1 MKKRLFLSTLA
12 ASTALSSI
20 PVQAQLEEII
30 VTARKRDES
39 ALKIPVVASVL
50 SADQMDRF
58 NITDLHNVA
67 ERVPGLQMGSATM
80 AFGSQVSLRG
90 VGTSVLNATLDQSV
104 SLNVDGMQMTQGLA
118 YKAGM
123 FDMEQVEVLKGPQA
137 LFYGKASPGGVISIR
152 TAGPGKE
159 REFVARYGYETEA
172 REHRTELIASGPVS
186 DTLGLRLAATYSDMD
201 GYFDNKATALPG
213 TGARDPRHRRFAPRE
228 EWLVRGTARWTPT
241 DRFAAQL
248 KVNVMHSRVDGD
260 GGGMQTASCPD
271 GLVPPPPGIP
281 FVGGGENCKVDRTIR
296 IVDLDPHAFPGIRN
310 GGTPFSEMDRAFS
323 TLELDYAL
331 TPELTFT
338 SVTGYYDVEQDSMT
352 NGTNTTY
359 AGPALVADPGFRRDD
374 FTQEVRLTSNYTDK
388 PVDFMLGA
396 FYQDGSMKYINNLLG
411 NTAYGLPA
419 QLERGAQDIDVET
432 RSVFGQ
438 LIWSLTPQLELAGGV
453 RWTREIRK
461 HSVTSTITGTPLAV
475 PTAKP
480 RLSSS
485 DLSPEISLTW
495 MPSDDLTLFA
505 ALKQAYKSGSF
516 DTTTIPAPGSDV
528 SFGDERVKGGEAG
541 LKAQFLDRRLLF
553 NAAGYYYEYD
563 DMQVGAND
571 ATPEGLVVIRTL
583 NAASAEVYGID
594 LDATYLPAAMDGLTL
609 YGALNYNRTRYQ
621 DFDNAQC
628 WGGQTI
634 ADGCNRVFDEGTGL
648 FSGQDLSGKVLV
660 RAPEWTGHLGADYE
674 TPLSDNL
681 IMTLGMNATY
691 SSKYATDLVLRRD
704 QWQSSYWKT
713 NASIALRN
721 AADTWEVALIGN
733 NLNDKIVTGNC
744 LNANLTGGI
753 IFGGMVTGGA
763 ERGPAGVG
771 EVQCYAERGR
781 SLWLRFTLK
790 FS

>member
-1 MKKRLFLSTLA
+1 MKKRLLLSA
-12 ASTALSSI
+12 VVASIAL
-20 PVQAQLEEII
+20 PPMTVHAQLEEII

-50 SADQMDRF
+50 TGEQIDRF
-58 NITDLHNVA
+58 SINDLQGVS

-152 TAGPGKE
+152 TAGPGE
-159 REFVARYGYETEA
+159 HREVITRYGYETEA
-172 REHRTELIASGPVS
+172 REHRAEFIASGPVN
-186 DTLGLRLAATYSDMD
+186 DTLGLRLAASYSDLD
-201 GYFDNKATALPG
+201 GYFENKAQALPG
-213 TGARDPRHRRFAPRE
+213 TGARDPRHRRFAPKE

-241 DRFAAQL
+241 DRFEAQL
-248 KVNVMHSRVDGD
+248 KLNVMHSRVEGD
-260 GGGMQTASCPD
+260 GGGMQMAACPD

-281 FVGGGENCKVDRTIR
+281 FVGGGEDCRIDGTIR
-296 IVDLDPHAFPGIRN
+296 IVDLDPAAFPGIRN
-310 GGTPFSEMDRAFS
+310 RGTPFSEMDQMFG
-323 TLELDYAL
+323 TLELNYEV
-331 TPELTFT
+331 TPELTLT
-338 SVTGYYDVEQDSMT
+338 SVTGFYDVKQDSMT

-359 AGPALVADPGFRRDD
+359 AGPALAADPGFRRDD
-374 FTQEVRLTSNYTDK
+374 FTQELRLTSNFTES

-396 FYQDGSMKYINNLLG
+396 FYQDGSMRYVNNLLG

-419 QLERGAQDIDVET
+419 QLERGVQDIDIDT
-432 RSVFGQ
+432 QSVFGQ
-438 LIWSLTPQLELAGGV
+438 LIWSLTPQVELAGGV
-453 RWTREIRK
+453 RWTREVRK
-461 HSVTSTITGTPLAV
+461 HSVTSTITGAPITV

-485 DLSPEISLTW
+485 DLSPEISLTY
-495 MPSDDLTLFA
+495 MPTDDLTLFA

-516 DTTTIPAPGSDV
+516 DTTTLPVPGSDV
-528 SFGDERVKGGEAG
+528 SFGDEHVKGGEAG
-541 LKAQFLDRRLLF
+541 LKAQFMDRRLLV
-553 NAAGYYYEYD
+553 NLAGYYYEYD

-571 ATPEGLVVIRTL
+571 ATSAGLVIIRTL

-594 LDATYLPAAMDGLTL
+594 LDATYLPEAIDGLTL
-609 YGALNYNRTRYQ
+609 YGAVNYNRARYK

-634 ADGCNRVFDEGTGL
+634 AEGCNRVFDDSTGL
-648 FSGQDLSGKVLV
+648 FSGQDLSGKPLV
-660 RAPEWTGHLGADYE
+660 RAPEWTGNIGADYE
-674 TPLSDNL
+674 TALTEDL
-681 IMTLGMNATY
+681 ILALGVNATY
-691 SSKYATDLVLRRD
+691 SSKYATDLVLRSD

-713 NASIALRN
+713 NASLALRN
-721 AADTWEVALIGN
+721 AADTWELALIGN

-753 IFGGMVTGGA
+753 IFGGMITGGA
-763 ERGPAGVG
+763 ERGPAGIG

>member
-1 MKKRLFLSTLA
+1 MSKRLLLTALA
-12 ASTALSSI
+12 ASMALPPLTAS
-20 PVQAQLEEII
+20 AQLEEII

-50 SADQMDRF
+50 THEQMERYS
-58 NITDLHNVA
+58 ISDLQNVA

-104 SLNVDGMQMTQGLA
+104 SLNIDGMQMTQGLA

-123 FDMEQVEVLKGPQA
+123 FDMEQIEVLKGPQA

-152 TAGPGKE
+152 TAGPGDQ
-159 REFVARYGYETEA
+159 REILVRHGYETEA

-186 DTLGLRLAATYSDMD
+186 DTLGLRLAAVYSDMD
-201 GYFDNKATALPG
+201 GYFDNKAVALPG
-213 TGARDPRHRRFAPRE
+213 TGAHNPRHRRFAPRE

-241 DRFAAQL
+241 ERFDAQL

-281 FVGGGENCKVDRTIR
+281 FVGGGEDCRIDRTIR
-296 IVDLDPHAFPGIRN
+296 IVDLDPAAFPGTRN
-310 GGTPFSEMDRAFS
+310 GGTPFSEMDQVFT
-323 TLELDYAL
+323 TLELNYQV
-331 TPELTFT
+331 TPELTLT

-352 NGTNTTY
+352 NGTNTTH

-374 FTQEVRLTSNYTDK
+374 FTQELRLTSSFTSS

-396 FYQDGSMKYINNLLG
+396 FYQDGSMRYINNLLG
-411 NTAYGLPA
+411 NTAYELPP
-419 QLERGAQDIDVET
+419 QLERGFQDIDVDT
-432 RSVFGQ
+432 HSVFGQ

-453 RWTREIRK
+453 RWTREVRK

-475 PTAKP
+475 ATARP

-485 DLSPEISLTW
+485 DLSPELSLTY
-495 MPSDDLTLFA
+495 MPTDDLTIFA

-516 DTTTIPAPGSDV
+516 DTTTIPMPGSDV
-528 SFGDERVKGGEAG
+528 SFGDEQVKGGEAG
-541 LKAQFLDRRLLF
+541 LKAQFFDRRLLF
-553 NAAGYYYEYD
+553 NLAGYYYEYD

-594 LDATYLPAAMDGLTL
+594 VDATWLPAAVDGLTL
-609 YGALNYNRTRYQ
+609 HGALNYNRARYK
-621 DFDNAQC
+621 DFANAQC

-634 ADGCNRVFDEGTGL
+634 ADGCNRVFDETTGL
-648 FSGQDLSGKVLV
+648 FSGQDLSGKELV
-660 RAPEWTGHLGADYE
+660 RAPEWTGTIGADYE
-674 TPLSDNL
+674 TSLSDNL
-681 IMTLGMNATY
+681 IMTLGVNATY

-713 NASIALRN
+713 NASLALRN

-753 IFGGMVTGGA
+753 IFGGMITGGV

-790 FS
+790 FF

>member
-1 MKKRLFLSTLA
+1 MSKHLLLTALA
-12 ASTALSSI
+12 ASMALSPLTAS
-20 PVQAQLEEII
+20 AQLEEII

-50 SADQMDRF
+50 THEQMERYS
-58 NITDLHNVA
+58 ISDLHNVA

-104 SLNVDGMQMTQGLA
+104 SLNIDGMQMTQGLA

-123 FDMEQVEVLKGPQA
+123 FDMEQIEVLKGPQA

-152 TAGPGKE
+152 TAGPGNQ
-159 REFVARYGYETEA
+159 REILVRHGYETEA

-186 DTLGLRLAATYSDMD
+186 DTLGLRLAAVYSDMD
-201 GYFDNKATALPG
+201 GYFDNKAVALPG
-213 TGARDPRHRRFAPRE
+213 TGAHNPRHRHFAPRE

-241 DRFAAQL
+241 EHFDAQL

-281 FVGGGENCKVDRTIR
+281 FVGGGEDCRIDRTIR
-296 IVDLDPHAFPGIRN
+296 IVDLDPAAFPGIRN
-310 GGTPFSEMDRAFS
+310 GGTPFSEMDQVFT
-323 TLELDYAL
+323 TLELNYQV
-331 TPELTFT
+331 TPELTLT

-352 NGTNTTY
+352 NGTNTTH

-374 FTQEVRLTSNYTDK
+374 FTQELRLTSSFTSS

-396 FYQDGSMKYINNLLG
+396 FYQDGSMRYINNLLG
-411 NTAYGLPA
+411 NTGYGLPP
-419 QLERGAQDIDVET
+419 QLERGFQDIDVDT
-432 RSVFGQ
+432 HSVFGQ

-453 RWTREIRK
+453 RWTREVRK
-461 HSVTSTITGTPLAV
+461 HSVTSTISGTPLAV
-475 PTAKP
+475 ATARP

-485 DLSPEISLTW
+485 DLSPELSLTY
-495 MPSDDLTLFA
+495 MPTDDLTIFA

-516 DTTTIPAPGSDV
+516 DTTTIPMPGSDV
-528 SFGDERVKGGEAG
+528 SFGDEQVMGGEAG
-541 LKAQFLDRRLLF
+541 LKAQFFDRRLLF
-553 NAAGYYYEYD
+553 NLAGYYYEYD

-594 LDATYLPAAMDGLTL
+594 VDATWLPAAVDGLTL
-609 YGALNYNRTRYQ
+609 HGALNYNRARYK
-621 DFDNAQC
+621 DFANAQC

-634 ADGCNRVFDEGTGL
+634 ADGCNRVFDETTGL
-648 FSGQDLSGKVLV
+648 FSGQDLSGKELV
-660 RAPEWTGHLGADYE
+660 RAPEWTGTLGADYE
-674 TPLSDNL
+674 TSLSDNL
-681 IMTLGMNATY
+681 IISLGVNATY

-713 NASIALRN
+713 NASLALRN

-753 IFGGMVTGGA
+753 IFGGMITGGV

-790 FS
+790 FF

>member
-1 MKKRLFLSTLA
+1 MSKRLLLTALA
-12 ASTALSSI
+12 ASMALPPLTAS
-20 PVQAQLEEII
+20 AQLEEII

-50 SADQMDRF
+50 THEQMERYS
-58 NITDLHNVA
+58 ISDLHNVA

-104 SLNVDGMQMTQGLA
+104 SLNIDGMQMTQGLA

-123 FDMEQVEVLKGPQA
+123 FDMEQIEVLKGPQA

-152 TAGPGKE
+152 TAGPGDQ
-159 REFVARYGYETEA
+159 REILVRHGYETEA

-186 DTLGLRLAATYSDMD
+186 DTLGLRLAAVYSDMD
-201 GYFDNKATALPG
+201 GYFDNKAVALPG
-213 TGARDPRHRRFAPRE
+213 TGAHNPRHRRFAPRE

-241 DRFAAQL
+241 ERFDAQL

-281 FVGGGENCKVDRTIR
+281 FVGGGEDCRIDRTIR
-296 IVDLDPHAFPGIRN
+296 IVDLDPAAFPGIRN
-310 GGTPFSEMDRAFS
+310 GGTPFSEMDQVFT
-323 TLELDYAL
+323 TLELNYQV
-331 TPELTFT
+331 TPELTLT

-352 NGTNTTY
+352 NGTNTTH

-374 FTQEVRLTSNYTDK
+374 FTQELRLTSSFTSS

-396 FYQDGSMKYINNLLG
+396 FYQDGSMRYINNLLG
-411 NTAYGLPA
+411 NTAYGLPP
-419 QLERGAQDIDVET
+419 QLERGFQDIDVDT
-432 RSVFGQ
+432 HSVFGQ

-453 RWTREIRK
+453 RWTREVRK
-461 HSVTSTITGTPLAV
+461 HSVTSTISGTPLAV
-475 PTAKP
+475 ATARP

-485 DLSPEISLTW
+485 DLSPELSLTY
-495 MPSDDLTLFA
+495 MPTDDLTIFA
-505 ALKQAYKSGSF
+505 AFKQAYKSGSF
-516 DTTTIPAPGSDV
+516 DTTTIPMPGSDV
-528 SFGDERVKGGEAG
+528 SFGDEQVKGGEAG
-541 LKAQFLDRRLLF
+541 IKAQFFDRRLLF
-553 NAAGYYYEYD
+553 NLAGYYYEYD

-594 LDATYLPAAMDGLTL
+594 VDATWLPAAVDGLTL
-609 YGALNYNRTRYQ
+609 HGALNYNRARYK
-621 DFDNAQC
+621 DFANAQC

-634 ADGCNRVFDEGTGL
+634 IDGCNRVFDETTGL
-648 FSGQDLSGKVLV
+648 FSGQDLSGKELV
-660 RAPEWTGHLGADYE
+660 RAPEWTGTLGADYE
-674 TPLSDNL
+674 TSLSDNL
-681 IMTLGMNATY
+681 IISLGVNATY

-713 NASIALRN
+713 NASLALRN

-753 IFGGMVTGGA
+753 IFGGMITGGV

-790 FS
+790 FF